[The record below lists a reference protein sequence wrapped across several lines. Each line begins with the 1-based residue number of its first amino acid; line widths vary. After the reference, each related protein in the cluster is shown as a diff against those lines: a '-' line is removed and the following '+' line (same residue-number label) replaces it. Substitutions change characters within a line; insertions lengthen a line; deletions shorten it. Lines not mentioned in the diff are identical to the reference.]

1 MIAVSRTRLY
11 SDMPQLIMHSHSPRF
26 SNCFALQD
34 SVFVDPII
42 LLVFQASASTF
53 SINQQAARSLF
64 MLVCLTFQSQPSSSI
79 THPSL
84 TNYFVKPFLTVLAY
98 SNSFIYSFIYHITC
112 KKSLAN
118 QILACDISPIVVF
131 NCELYSR
138 CDIYLFISS
147 FSTV

>member
-1 MIAVSRTRLY
+1 MSAISRTRLY
-11 SDMPQLIMHSHSPRF
+11 IDMPQLIMHSHSPRF

-79 THPSL
+79 THLSL
-84 TNYFVKPFLTVLAY
+84 TNKLLCKAFLDRPGL
-98 SNSFIYSFIYHITC
+98 
-112 KKSLAN
+112 
-118 QILACDISPIVVF
+118 Q
-131 NCELYSR
+131 
-138 CDIYLFISS
+138 
-147 FSTV
+147 